1 MAVDQVLESRPKV
14 ICADVDGTVIATDL
28 LYESLLSAMKHSP
41 AVIFRVPFWY
51 LKGLPLLKSELAKRA
66 QLDLSHLP
74 LNHAVVDY
82 LQERSKAGDTVVL
95 ASASDQSLVGEL
107 GERLGF
113 VAETFGTTP
122 DKNLKGS
129 VKADLLCEKF
139 GEGGFE
145 YIGDSRA
152 DFPVWS
158 KAKSVGVVSRSKE
171 IIQKA
176 QAQYPNLTVFP
187 SSGTTQAA
195 SWIRALRVYQWLKN
209 LLVFVPLILGH
220 HLNSTQS
227 WGAALCALLSFSLC
241 ASGVYI
247 LNDLLDLEADRAHHR
262 KKSRPFAAGTLPIV
276 HGLIVA
282 PFLFL
287 SGVTIAFFIST
298 AFASILFVYL
308 ISTTAYS
315 FRLKQVVLVDIILLA
330 MLYTIRIIAG
340 GVASHVVV
348 SQWLLGVSMFMFLSL
363 ACVKRFSEL
372 LVLKERNQRET
383 RGRGYT
389 VDDLEQIAMFGAA
402 SGYIA
407 VLVLALYTSSYD
419 VVQLYKNP
427 QIIWLVCPLVLYWI
441 SRVWLLARRGKVHDD
456 PLVFAMKDK
465 TTYIVG
471 VLVAVIMAAAKW

>member
-1 MAVDQVLESRPKV
+1 MPVNQELEPHRKV
-14 ICADVDGTVIATDL
+14 ICADVDGTVISTDL
-28 LYESLLSAMKHSP
+28 LYESLLSAIKRAPS
-41 AVIFRVPFWY
+41 VLFRVPFWY
-51 LKGLPLLKSELAKRA
+51 ARGLPLLKRELAKRA
-66 QLDLSHLP
+66 QLDVSHLP
-74 LNHAVVDY
+74 LNEEVVTY
-82 LQERSKAGDTVVL
+82 LHDRAKKGDTVVL
-95 ASASDQSLVGEL
+95 ASASDQTLVQAL

-113 VAETFGTTP
+113 VAETFGTNS

-129 VKADLLCEKF
+129 VKADLLCQKF
-139 GEGGFE
+139 GEGSFE

-152 DFPVWS
+152 DFPVW
-158 KAKSVGVVSRSKE
+158 KRAGGVGVVASSKE
-171 IIQKA
+171 ITRRVQTEYSNAKIFETGGARKSVTW
-176 QAQYPNLTVFP
+176 L
-187 SSGTTQAA
+187 
-195 SWIRALRVYQWLKN
+195 RALRVYQWLKN
-209 LLVFVPLILGH
+209 LLIFVPLILGH
-220 HLNSTQS
+220 HWTSNQS
-227 WGAALCALLSFSLC
+227 WGAALLALLSFSLC

-262 KKSRPFAAGTLPIV
+262 KKSRPFAAGTLPLL
-276 HGLIVA
+276 HGLLAA
-282 PFLFL
+282 PTLFIC
-287 SGVTIAFFIST
+287 GVSIAFLISPS
-298 AFASILFVYL
+298 FASILFVYL
-308 ISTTAYS
+308 IFTTAYS

-427 QIIWLVCPLVLYWI
+427 QVIWLVCPLVLYWI

-465 TTYIVG
+465 TTYVVG